1 MNLVIIMLNLLK
13 YLQKRYIP
21 DLQVIDEGD
30 YWESGDEERLK
41 EKMAFLDEKMD
52 RIADAL
58 SSVDF
63 VDFSEYTDSEMASLI
78 EEILRKKLRSD

>member
-1 MNLVIIMLNLLK
+1 MFHITIIKLLK

-30 YWESGDEERLK
+30 YWESGDREKLK

-52 RIADAL
+52 RVAEAL

-63 VDFSEYTDSEMASLI
+63 ADFSEYTDSEMVSLI
-78 EEILRKKLRSD
+78 EQILRKKLGSG